1 MATQT
6 PFPEYKLHRNGSHDT
21 LVASQHHNKSTASL
35 EPPKSD
41 IDINMKTYRYK
52 AAIKQP
58 TRPLVKKDK

>member
-6 PFPEYKLHRNGSHDT
+6 PFPEYKLHRNDSHDT

-52 AAIKQP
+52 AAIK
-58 TRPLVKKDK
+58 